1 MLIDSEKIKQ
11 TKEQI
16 EVMQAFTDGKEIE
29 FKPDLH
35 KGTWKTSTTPTWDF
49 SKYKYRI
56 KHSEPEY
63 NYPIYKKSKDYGTI
77 IKFTDLQKGT
87 YLTKTTS
94 YEIGDVN
101 ETLVEHTRTDFWEDY
116 ILEQHQYNYPLI
128 KKHKHSEKIV
138 SFTDLSSGSI
148 IYDKDG
154 KHNPGEK
161 QSNSLTIHTDTEV
174 WEDAEDTIIELFECI
189 DYSPFWDYY
198 SILDRLYQQSEI
210 DESENL
216 TKTGR
221 KFIID
226 DKTKQL
232 LKVIN

>member
-1 MLIDSEKIKQ
+1 MHNELIENSKQ
-11 TKEQI
+11 ALEI
-16 EVMQAFTDGKEIE
+16 IQAFIDGKEIE
-29 FKPDLH
+29 Y
-35 KGTWKTSTTPTWDF
+35 KGKSESVWTTTTNPSWNFGIID
-49 SKYKYRI
+49 YRI

-101 ETLVEHTRTDFWEDY
+101 ETLVKHTRTDFWEDY
-116 ILEQHQYNYPLI
+116 IPEQHQYNYPLI
-128 KKHKHSEKIV
+128 KKHKCSEKIV

-148 IYDKDG
+148 IYDKYG

-189 DYSPFWDYY
+189 DYSSFWNSY
-198 SILDRLYQQSEI
+198 SLQNKLYSQSEI
-210 DESENL
+210 DSDTNII
-216 TKTGR
+216 KTGR

-226 DKTKQL
+226 DKTKQI